1 MKTAIPIL
9 ALVVSTA
16 VHGLLQ
22 AEDEISQ
29 NGSAQYKQLQ
39 RQIDDYYSVD
49 SPWSVRCREKAH
61 VTCNEVELE
70 ATLLHLMG
78 AEVLSWQ
85 LCDSL
90 HQRNDEE
97 NRGTAAS
104 IETILHEEL
113 LSAASNACLAMKKH
127 PNERLVKLLIT
138 HLETYP
144 RDWAQEGYEDLLPD
158 LRKLA
163 HAKPK

>member
-16 VHGLLQ
+16 AHGLLQ
-22 AEDEISQ
+22 ADDETSQ
-29 NGSAQYKQLQ
+29 DGSAKYKQLEQ
-39 RQIDDYYSVD
+39 QIDHYNVD
-49 SPWSVRCREKAH
+49 SPWSVRCTEKAPA
-61 VTCNEVELE
+61 TCNLVELE
-70 ATLLHLMG
+70 TTLLHLMG
-78 AEVLSWQ
+78 AEVRSWQ

-90 HQRNDEE
+90 RQRNDEE
-97 NRGTAAS
+97 NRATAS
-104 IETILHEEL
+104 SMETILHEEV
-113 LSAASNACLAMKKH
+113 LSAASRARSALKKH
-127 PNERLVKLLIT
+127 ANEPLLKVLIT

-144 RDWAQEGYEDLLPD
+144 YDWAQEGYEDLLPD